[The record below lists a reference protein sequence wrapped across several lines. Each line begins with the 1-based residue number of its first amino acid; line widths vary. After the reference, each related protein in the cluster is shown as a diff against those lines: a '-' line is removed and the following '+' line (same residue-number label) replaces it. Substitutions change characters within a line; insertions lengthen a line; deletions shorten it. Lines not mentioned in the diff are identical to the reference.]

1 MPPLL
6 PASSLALA
14 CITLSVLCSRRS
26 RTLDMVG
33 GLASGADCD
42 RQLEGGSWLT
52 IAILFSRF
60 DMEGMM
66 RVSDV
71 LASDAVEG
79 RDVTDGRMVDLAD
92 RLAEGLVDLLLDGFG
107 VDRRDIVSCFV
118 CNKKSMV
125 LVTTQSGE
133 TYPMVF
139 CPVEVLELAEKNF
152 EGLVRKKPRVLN

>member
-1 MPPLL
+1 
-6 PASSLALA
+6 
-14 CITLSVLCSRRS
+14 
-26 RTLDMVG
+26 
-33 GLASGADCD
+33 
-42 RQLEGGSWLT
+42 
-52 IAILFSRF
+52 
-60 DMEGMM
+60 M

-125 LVTTQSGE
+125 LVYNSKRRNLSNGFLSCRGFGTSREKFRRFGKEETTR
-133 TYPMVF
+133 F
-139 CPVEVLELAEKNF
+139 KLKLIIHFAKIIFLANF
-152 EGLVRKKPRVLN
+152 GVKKLKITISINN